1 MSDLLDKFVKD
12 LHMHC
17 KNIDNFNQEVLTKID
32 DKNKEFIQ
40 FCVNIFNANNKKD
53 KDKDKDKKRKQSDGG
68 FFNPFDE

>member
-12 LHMHC
+12 LRMHC

-40 FCVNIFNANNKKD
+40 FLVNIFNENNK
-53 KDKDKDKKRKQSDGG
+53 KDKDKDKKRKQSDAGI
-68 FFNPFDE
+68 FNPFDE